1 MVSHLSHAAQIT
13 FLSIAGLGVVTSLLG
28 LLIYRDGLGAVET
41 PAAMDRLGKPSQAQ
55 GQFKI
60 TQAVSIGARESGPAS
75 VNLSAAPTDALQDFG
90 IDLPGTIQITLARN
104 ANGG

>member
-1 MVSHLSHAAQIT
+1 MNSSGSCFIFSVQGSFAVHAYVI
-13 FLSIAGLGVVTSLLG
+13 L
-28 LLIYRDGLGAVET
+28 
-41 PAAMDRLGKPSQAQ
+41 
-55 GQFKI
+55 
-60 TQAVSIGARESGPAS
+60 GARESGPAS